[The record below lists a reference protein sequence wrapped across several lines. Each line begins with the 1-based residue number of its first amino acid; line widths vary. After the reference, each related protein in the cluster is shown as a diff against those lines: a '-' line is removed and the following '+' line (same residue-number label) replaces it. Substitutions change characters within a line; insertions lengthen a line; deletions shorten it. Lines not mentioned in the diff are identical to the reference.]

1 MIMKRLIAIIVAVV
15 AIATCAVVTRAADP
29 APASDG
35 IKWEKTAHDFGTI
48 HASAGKV
55 TAQYTFVNTSGEAA
69 AITAMTNG
77 GCGCTEPSF
86 PRKPVAA
93 GGKGTVTVTF
103 DPARF
108 KGEFKRQLTVTIQVG
123 KKSVKSRLKFSGH
136 IIPD

>member
-1 MIMKRLIAIIVAVV
+1 MV
-15 AIATCAVVTRAADP
+15 CAAAAASYDP
-29 APASDG
+29 ASAASGDG
-35 IKWEKTAHDFGTI
+35 IKWEKTSHDFGTI

-55 TAQYTFVNTSGEAA
+55 TARFTFVNTSGEPVAV
-69 AITAMTNG
+69 TAMTKG

-93 GGKGTVTVTF
+93 GAQGSVTVTF

-108 KGEFKRQLTVTIQVG
+108 KGEIKRQVTVTIMKG
-123 KKSVKSRLKFSGH
+123 KKRIKSRLKFSAH